1 MSDMADRRQWHL
13 DKSVSVAHIITTVAL
28 VVSALWFLAGQD
40 RRISNL
46 ELNYAHLKAAR
57 VEDQERAERKFDE
70 LKTDLRMINA
80 KLDRLI
86 EGSGGVR

>member
-13 DKSVSVAHIITTVAL
+13 DKSVSVAHIITTVAM

-46 ELNYAHLKAAR
+46 ELNYAHLKAAG
-57 VEDQERAERKFDE
+57 
-70 LKTDLRMINA
+70 LKIRSGLNA
-80 KLDRLI
+80 SSTNSRLTCA
-86 EGSGGVR
+86 